1 MDFVLL
7 YFVIASFLIVI
18 VPGPTVSLIIANSL
32 NSGVKAGLLNV
43 FGTQVGVLI
52 LLFFL
57 ALGFEIVSPFLE
69 VIIKYVRILGAIY
82 LISLGIIAIKSDI
95 DLNKGQVTKF
105 EKKYFLQGLLVIL
118 TNPKIFLFLGAF
130 IPQFINIEEP
140 ISYQIIYFGI
150 IFIIVAT
157 IFDSSYALVFGKFRE
172 IIASKYIKI
181 LNQIGGFILIF
192 VGTVS
197 YTHLRAHETS

>member
-32 NSGVKAGLLNV
+32 KSGVKAGLLNV

-52 LLFFL
+52 LLFLL

-82 LISLGIIAIKSDI
+82 LISIGIIAFKSDI
-95 DLNKGQVTKF
+95 DLNKSQVTKF
-105 EKKYFLQGLLVIL
+105 ERKYFLQGLLVIL

-157 IFDSSYALVFGKFRE
+157 IFDSSYAFVFGKFRE
-172 IIASKYIKI
+172 IIASKYLKI
-181 LNQIGGFILIF
+181 LNQMGGLILIL
-192 VGTVS
+192 VGIWMFF
-197 YTHLRAHETS
+197 Y

>member
-32 NSGVKAGLLNV
+32 KSGVKAGLLNV

-52 LLFFL
+52 LLFLL

-69 VIIKYVRILGAIY
+69 IIIKYVRILGAIY
-82 LISLGIIAIKSDI
+82 LISLGIIAFKSDI

-105 EKKYFLQGLLVIL
+105 ERKYFLQGLLVIL

-157 IFDSSYALVFGKFRE
+157 IFDSSYAFVFGKFRE

-192 VGTVS
+192 VGIWMFF
-197 YTHLRAHETS
+197 Y

>member
-32 NSGVKAGLLNV
+32 KSGVKAGLLNV

-52 LLFFL
+52 LLLLL

-82 LISLGIIAIKSDI
+82 LISLGVITIKSDI
-95 DLNKGQVTKF
+95 DLNKTQVTKF
-105 EKKYFLQGLLVIL
+105 EKKYFLQGLIVIL

-130 IPQFINIEEP
+130 IPQFINIDEP
-140 ISYQIIYFGI
+140 VSYQIIYFGI
-150 IFIIVAT
+150 IFTIVAT
-157 IFDSSYALVFGKFRE
+157 IFDSSYAFVFGKFRE
-172 IIASKYIKI
+172 IIASKYLKI
-181 LNQIGGFILIF
+181 LNQMGGLILIL
-192 VGTVS
+192 VGIWMFF
-197 YTHLRAHETS
+197 Y

>member
-32 NSGVKAGLLNV
+32 KSGVKAGLLNV

-69 VIIKYVRILGAIY
+69 VIIKYVRFLGAIY

-95 DLNKGQVTKF
+95 NLNKGQVTKF
-105 EKKYFLQGLLVIL
+105 EKKYFLQGLIVIL

-130 IPQFINIEEP
+130 IPQFINIDKP
-140 ISYQIIYFGI
+140 VSYQIVYFGI

-157 IFDSSYALVFGKFRE
+157 IFDSSYAFVFGKFRE
-172 IIASKYIKI
+172 IIASKYLKI
-181 LNQIGGFILIF
+181 LNQIGGFILIL
-192 VGTVS
+192 VGIWMFF
-197 YTHLRAHETS
+197 Y

>member
-32 NSGVKAGLLNV
+32 KSGVKAGLLNV

-52 LLFFL
+52 LLFLL

-69 VIIKYVRILGAIY
+69 VIIKYVRTLGAIY

-105 EKKYFLQGLLVIL
+105 ERKYFLQGLLVIL

-140 ISYQIIYFGI
+140 VSYQIIYFGI

-192 VGTVS
+192 VGIWMFF
-197 YTHLRAHETS
+197 Y

>member
-32 NSGVKAGLLNV
+32 KSGVKAGLLNV

-52 LLFFL
+52 LLFLL

-105 EKKYFLQGLLVIL
+105 ERKYFLQGLLVIL

-157 IFDSSYALVFGKFRE
+157 IFDSSYAFVFGKFRE

-192 VGTVS
+192 VGIWMFF
-197 YTHLRAHETS
+197 Y

>member
-32 NSGVKAGLLNV
+32 KSGVKAGLLNV

-52 LLFFL
+52 LLLLL

-82 LISLGIIAIKSDI
+82 LISLGVITIKSEI
-95 DLNKGQVTKF
+95 DLNKTQVTKF
-105 EKKYFLQGLLVIL
+105 EKKYFLQGLIVIL

-130 IPQFINIEEP
+130 IPQFINIDEP
-140 ISYQIIYFGI
+140 VSYQIIYFGI
-150 IFIIVAT
+150 VFTIVAT
-157 IFDSSYALVFGKFRE
+157 IFDSSYAFVFGKFRE
-172 IIASKYIKI
+172 IIASKYLKI
-181 LNQIGGFILIF
+181 LNQIGGFILIL
-192 VGTVS
+192 VGIWMFF
-197 YTHLRAHETS
+197 Y

>member
-32 NSGVKAGLLNV
+32 KSGVKAGLLNV

-52 LLFFL
+52 LLLLL

-69 VIIKYVRILGAIY
+69 VIIKYVRIFGAIY
-82 LISLGIIAIKSDI
+82 LISLGVITIKSDI
-95 DLNKGQVTKF
+95 DLNKTQVTKF
-105 EKKYFLQGLLVIL
+105 EKKYFLQGLIVIL

-130 IPQFINIEEP
+130 IPQFINIDEP
-140 ISYQIIYFGI
+140 VSYQIIYFGI
-150 IFIIVAT
+150 VFIIVAT
-157 IFDSSYALVFGKFRE
+157 IFDSSYAIVFGKFRE
-172 IIASKYIKI
+172 IIASKYLKF

-192 VGTVS
+192 VGIWMFF
-197 YTHLRAHETS
+197 Y